1 MNGAFS
7 AGRWRALVLT
17 AWVVGLALLL
27 GFGRYSLFIRA
38 QLWPLALCN
47 VLILLLFLIA
57 MAVRPV
63 HGGSNRISPAGFVRG
78 GMLLLPLLYMSSL
91 LSGAAASGLN
101 SFALGKRSLG
111 LGSGLGFQAIAAKDD
126 NSAINTNEVI
136 SLGYIQRH
144 MHRLSGTHVI
154 TEGRVCMEEGLPPG
168 QIVIFRFVIVCC
180 AADAMP
186 VEAVVKSP
194 KTAAFKPDDWIR
206 VGGTLQMETRDG
218 KWVPVIEADQVDPI
232 PAPNDPY
239 LSPVQF

>member
-101 SFALGKRSLG
+101 SFALGKRSIRKVAIDQPDRAAAIRSDRSQRRPRLG
-111 LGSGLGFQAIAAKDD
+111 IARADHDRHAGLDDAALLGRDRGNRIAQALHVIETDWRDHAEQRPDHVGRVEPAAESGLD
-126 NSAINTNEVI
+126 
-136 SLGYIQRH
+136 
-144 MHRLSGTHVI
+144 HR
-154 TEGRVCMEEGLPPG
+154 RYRRRPPRSTG
-168 QIVIFRFVIVCC
+168 
-180 AADAMP
+180 
-186 VEAVVKSP
+186 KSS
-194 KTAAFKPDDWIR
+194 R
-206 VGGTLQMETRDG
+206 R
-218 KWVPVIEADQVDPI
+218 
-232 PAPNDPY
+232 
-239 LSPVQF
+239 